1 MEFRKGEPQMLWELF
16 TTFFMIGFVS
26 FGGGYA
32 MIPLVQEEVVAR
44 HGWMTSQ
51 TFTDVIAVAGM
62 SPGPIATNSA
72 IFIGYEQLGVLGA
85 AVSALGMVLP
95 SLIIILAISG
105 IFYKIQKSVMVK
117 SAFYGLRSIITGL
130 VVYAAVLFAVNN
142 GLVASFS
149 WHTLSLILIFGLS
162 LLALI
167 RYRIHPVYVIL
178 LSGLVGIAL
187 YG

>member
-1 MEFRKGEPQMLWELF
+1 MLWDLF
-16 TTFFMIGFVS
+16 LTFFMIGFVS

-32 MIPLVQEEVVAR
+32 MIPLIQEEVVTR
-44 HGWMTSQ
+44 HQWMSVQ
-51 TFTDVIAVAGM
+51 DFTDVIAVAGM

-72 IFIGYEQLGVLGA
+72 IFIGYEQMGISGAIFSVLG
-85 AVSALGMVLP
+85 MILP
-95 SLIIILAISG
+95 SLMIILAIGSV
-105 IFYKIQKSVMVK
+105 FYKIQKSVMMK

-130 VVYAAVLFAVNN
+130 IIYAAVMFAINN
-142 GLVASFS
+142 GLVSSIS
-149 WHTLSLILIFGLS
+149 WHSVSLLLIFVLS

-178 LSGLVGIAL
+178 LSGIVGAAI

>member
-1 MEFRKGEPQMLWELF
+1 MLWELF
-16 TTFFMIGFVS
+16 ITFFMIGFVS

-32 MIPLVQEEVVAR
+32 MIPLIQEEVVER
-44 HGWMTSQ
+44 HGWMTAQ

-72 IFIGYEQLGVLGA
+72 IFIGYDQMGIAGA
-85 AVSALGMVLP
+85 TISALGMILP
-95 SLIIILAISG
+95 SLIIILAIG
-105 IFYKIQKSVMVK
+105 TIFYKIQKSMMVK

-130 VVYAAVLFAVNN
+130 IIYAAILFAVNN

-149 WHTLSLILIFGLS
+149 WHTISLILIFGLS

-178 LSGLVGIAL
+178 LSGLVGVAL

>member
-1 MEFRKGEPQMLWELF
+1 MVWQLF
-16 TTFFMIGFVS
+16 ITFFKIGFVS

-32 MIPLVQEEVVAR
+32 MIPLIQAEVVER

-51 TFTDVIAVAGM
+51 AFTDVIAVAGM

-72 IFIGYEQLGVLGA
+72 IFIGYQQVGIMGA
-85 AVSALGMVLP
+85 IVSAFGMVLP
-95 SLIIILAISG
+95 SLMIILTIGA
-105 IFYKIQKSVMVK
+105 IFYKIQKSHLVK

-130 VVYAAVLFAVNN
+130 IIYAAILFAVNN
-142 GLVASFS
+142 GLVSSIS
-149 WHTLSLILIFGLS
+149 WHTISLLLIFGLS

-167 RYRIHPVYVIL
+167 RFRIHPVYVIL
-178 LSGLVGIAL
+178 ISGLVGVAL